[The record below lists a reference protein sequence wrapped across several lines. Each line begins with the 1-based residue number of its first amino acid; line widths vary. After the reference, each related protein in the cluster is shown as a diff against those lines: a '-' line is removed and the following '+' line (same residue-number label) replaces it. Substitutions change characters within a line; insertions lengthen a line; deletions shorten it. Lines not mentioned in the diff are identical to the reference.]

1 MCRVQDCDEIVLGIC
16 VERKMSNVK
25 MLRCICGS
33 FGRIAGTVL
42 HCKGVGNCAHIMF
55 IFHICICVFVFPMFA
70 YALHKSSDHGAGV

>member
-1 MCRVQDCDEIVLGIC
+1 
-16 VERKMSNVK
+16 MSNVK

-42 HCKGVGNCAHIMF
+42 HCKGVRNCAHIMF
-55 IFHICICVFVFPMFA
+55 IFYICICVCLYVHLYFPMFA